1 MLPDEWKSYLPEYHF
16 PPFLRSCFS
25 CLGLLIISSGVLV
38 FFVLP
43 SIFDYISSLDNQP
56 IIDVE
61 VGSSLDLTLY
71 NLNII
76 AVEQDSR
83 CPGDTI
89 CSPPGSVWVRFK
101 NTFDNSEYHIEYSE
115 ASDFSEIVSLPK
127 GYLVR
132 VVNVYPESLSSP
144 ESYVVRLQV
153 FNPPSE

>member
-1 MLPDEWKSYLPEYHF
+1 MLADEWKSYLPEYHF

-25 CLGLLIISSGVLV
+25 CSALLIILFAAFV

-43 SIFDYISSLDNQP
+43 SIFAYINSLDNEP
-56 IIDVE
+56 ILDVG

-71 NLNII
+71 NLNIV

-83 CPGDTI
+83 CPGHTI

-101 NTFDNSEYHIEYSE
+101 NTFDNSEYRIEYSE

-127 GYLVR
+127 GYWVR
-132 VVNVYPESLSSP
+132 VVNVYPESLSSS
-144 ESYVVRLQV
+144 ESYVVRFQV